1 MQINGARVGF
11 TQGAGATAFAK
22 NAAAGLDWT
31 KSGAALNITA
41 TDWTAPGSS
50 ITVTA
55 TYPYSVNLLGF
66 VVGSGVL
73 KSTTH
78 ERLE

>member
-1 MQINGARVGF
+1 M
-11 TQGAGATAFAK
+11 
-22 NAAAGLDWT
+22 